1 MLHGGNQVYNSEWK
15 WAVPYVWDGSAWKR
29 VIPYVYNNN
38 TWQILSGAGQIVYNF
53 LESTG
58 LTYNSTANIMVRED
72 TVYDRWLDKDNK
84 VIKCT
89 DNKLTRKPTL
99 YMKLIH

>member
-72 TVYDRWLDKDNK
+72 EVYDRWLDKDSK